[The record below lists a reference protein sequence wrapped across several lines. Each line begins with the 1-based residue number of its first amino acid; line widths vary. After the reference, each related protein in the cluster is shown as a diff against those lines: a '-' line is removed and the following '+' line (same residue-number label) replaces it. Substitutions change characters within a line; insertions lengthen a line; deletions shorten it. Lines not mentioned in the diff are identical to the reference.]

1 MPIVDDVLNGL
12 QIQIDTLWWNLM
24 FSLAGM
30 GWSLQRAFLMMGYTI
45 ELMNLWLID
54 NAFTPLI
61 TQTNASLQV
70 AVSLAFVVALLV
82 LGVTY
87 LLAAFARMRIV
98 EPKSAIA
105 WYLAG
110 ALFFTLGPS
119 LYQGMS
125 DFRRTLS
132 SAFYASSLSGLSAAT
147 GSAFDS
153 LDSVS
158 SSDMGILNLC
168 DNFGSY
174 LPVWNYTVDGLDVA
188 LAYLRA
194 DSIDLMGYPSTPRD
208 PYCQPHAPD
217 PSTGLWTA
225 GSVPW
230 EWRRPGSFFAN
241 DRDPVFFPAM
251 TALERSASKE
261 MASAAQGRLLTA
273 WPLIL
278 FGVTEQL
285 VYLLLTIA
293 QGLTFISFGVAILFA
308 FFKKTEV
315 IARSII
321 DLWIELIIQTVVIAL
336 IQSLVVTFFL
346 AGTASGNGIVVLGV
360 GLICLIFMVIVLFSG
375 VKAVWNSFNRLFNA
389 FGQATG
395 GTVISPGTATVMTAA
410 GAVGAVGIAAGA
422 GALVS
427 SAAGSAVSVGSNTL
441 AGMTALQSGATPAQA
456 AGLTFGGVQP
466 LAEAAR
472 TFTRLPSLR
481 GTALG
486 DAAEQFTEGAT
497 VRRVARDV
505 PVYGRTLGPLLG
517 TTLLTDYD
525 PEKAA
530 YDKQGR
536 LIGRPML
543 VPAVG
548 DGLEAVTYPRGKR
561 PPKRHELD
569 GEFDWFEDDDGEL
582 YSGFT
587 PVKRKRMGTFTPVAP
602 TPTEASADEEI
613 VRERETYADDMRGE
627 EMEAH
632 IADVARSTAG
642 TSGSK
647 SESDTSGELRYRIE
661 GAASRLERSAEAL
674 ERAAG
679 TMAGSLRVI
688 GSADVAGVMG
698 DVMRLL
704 GGRGAGGVDHLTV
717 GGLMAQALGVTPTND
732 GKPPVRDDLTRF
744 GMFADSAARLG
755 LTPEQTE
762 RVGREVKETPDRRM
776 TAETRNELVDGAVTA
791 GRSRED
797 TEREVNRLE
806 IVARLLP
813 NEITAYGSMPV
824 PSITVAPEVKVE
836 PIITIESDVESDGYD
851 EAMRSSASMSGSGMV
866 LGGTE

>member
-12 QIQIDTLWWNLM
+12 QIQIDTLWYNLL

-45 ELMNLWLID
+45 ELMNQWLVD

-70 AVSLAFVVALLV
+70 AVSLSFVVALLV
-82 LGVTY
+82 LGITY
-87 LLAAFARMRIV
+87 LLAAFARMRVV
-98 EPKSAIA
+98 EPKNAIA

-110 ALFFTLGPS
+110 ALFFSLGPS

-153 LDSVS
+153 LSSVS

-174 LPVWNYTVDGLDVA
+174 MPVWNYTIDGLDVA

-194 DSIDLMGYPSTPRD
+194 DGIDLMGYPSTPRD
-208 PYCQPHAPD
+208 PYCQPHTPD
-217 PSTGLWTA
+217 PATGLWTA
-225 GSVPW
+225 GSLPW

-241 DRDPVFFPAM
+241 DRDPVFFSLM
-251 TALERSASKE
+251 TALERADSIA

-375 VKAVWNSFNRLFNA
+375 VKAVWNSFNRLFTA

-395 GTVISPGTATVMTAA
+395 GAVISPGAATVMTAA

-427 SAAGSAVSVGSNTL
+427 SVAGSAVSVGSNTL

-472 TFTRLPSLR
+472 AITRLPTLR

-486 DAAEQFTEGAT
+486 DTAEQFMEGAT

-505 PVYGRTLGPLLG
+505 PGYGRTLGPMLG
-517 TTLLTDYD
+517 ATLLTDYD

-548 DGLEAVTYPRGKR
+548 EGLEAVTYPRGKR
-561 PPKRHELD
+561 PQQRHELD

-582 YSGFT
+582 YPGFT

-602 TPTEASADEEI
+602 TPTEASADEELA
-613 VRERETYADDMRGE
+613 RERETYADDMRGE
-627 EMEAH
+627 EMEQH
-632 IADVARSTAG
+632 ISEVTQSAVG
-642 TSGSK
+642 SGSGK
-647 SESDTSGELRYRIE
+647 SDADRSE
-661 GAASRLERSAEAL
+661 GAAGRLERSAEAL

-679 TMAGSLRVI
+679 SLTGSLRVA
-688 GSADVAGVMG
+688 GTADVTSVMG

-704 GGRGAGGVDHLTV
+704 GGRGTNGVDHLTV
-717 GGLMAQALGVTPTND
+717 GGLMAQAVGVTPLND
-732 GKPPVRDDLTRF
+732 GRPPVRDDLARF
-744 GMFADSAARLG
+744 GMFIDGAARLG
-755 LTPEQTE
+755 LSPEQTE
-762 RVGREVKETPDRRM
+762 QVGREVKETPDRRL
-776 TAETRNELVDGAVTA
+776 TETTRNELIDGAITA
-791 GRSRED
+791 GRSRDEA
-797 TEREVNRLE
+797 EREVNRLE
-806 IVARLLP
+806 IAARLLP
-813 NEITAYGSMPV
+813 NEMTAYGSMPV

-836 PIITIESDVESDGYD
+836 PIITVEAAENNGEDSDSDYD
-851 EAMRSSASMSGSGMV
+851 EAMRSSASMSGSSAV

>member
-12 QIQIDTLWWNLM
+12 QIQIDTLWWNVM

-45 ELMNLWLID
+45 ELMNQWLID

-70 AVSLAFVVALLV
+70 AVSISFVVALLV
-82 LGVTY
+82 LGITY

-98 EPKSAIA
+98 EPRSAIA

-110 ALFFTLGPS
+110 ALFFSLGPS

-125 DFRRTLS
+125 DFRRDIS
-132 SAFYASSLSGLSAAT
+132 QAFYASSLSGLSAAT
-147 GSAFDS
+147 GTAFNSLSSVDSA
-153 LDSVS
+153 
-158 SSDMGILNLC
+158 DMGILTLC

-174 LPVWNYTVDGLDVA
+174 MPVWNYTIDGLDVA

-194 DSIDLMGYPSTPRD
+194 DGIDLMGYPSTPRD
-208 PYCQPHAPD
+208 PYCQPHTPD
-217 PSTGLWTA
+217 PATGLWTA

-251 TALERSASKE
+251 TALQRSDSLS
-261 MASAAQGRLLTA
+261 MTMAAQGRLLTA

-321 DLWIELIIQTVVIAL
+321 DLWIELIIQTIVIAL

-395 GTVISPGTATVMTAA
+395 GAVISPGAAAVMGAA
-410 GAVGAVGIAAGA
+410 GAVGAAGLA
-422 GALVS
+422 
-427 SAAGSAVSVGSNTL
+427 SAVSGTVVGIGSSAM
-441 AGMTALQSGATPAQA
+441 AGATALRSGATPAQA
-456 AGLTFGGVQP
+456 AGLTFGGVEP
-466 LAEAAR
+466 LADAAR
-472 TFTRLPSLR
+472 SITRLPNLR
-481 GTALG
+481 GTPLG

-505 PVYGRTLGPLLG
+505 PIYGPALGPRIGAQLLS
-517 TTLLTDYD
+517 DYD
-525 PEKAA
+525 PENAL
-530 YDKQGR
+530 YNKQGEV
-536 LIGRPML
+536 IGRPML

-548 DGLEAVTYPRGKR
+548 EKLEVMTYPLGKR
-561 PPKRHELD
+561 PRRLD
-569 GEFDWFEDDDGEL
+569 EARAEAARQMEWIEDEDGEL
-582 YSGFT
+582 TPMFT
-587 PVKRKRMGTFTPVAP
+587 PVKRKRTGMFTPVAS
-602 TPTEASADEEI
+602 TPTDASADEELA
-613 VRERETYADDMRGE
+613 RERATYADDMRGE
-627 EMEAH
+627 EMEQH
-632 IADVARSTAG
+632 LSEVTQSADKRGGKSDSDRLESAAG
-642 TSGSK
+642 
-647 SESDTSGELRYRIE
+647 
-661 GAASRLERSAEAL
+661 RLERSAEAI

-679 TMAGSLRVI
+679 TMTGSLRVT
-688 GSADVAGVMG
+688 GTADVSSVMG

-704 GGRGAGGVDHLTV
+704 GGRGAGGVDHLSV
-717 GGLMAQALGVTPTND
+717 AGLMAQAVGVTPLAD

-744 GMFADSAARLG
+744 GMFVDGASRLG
-755 LTPEQTE
+755 LSPEQTE
-762 RVGREVKETPDRRM
+762 RVEREVKETPDRRM
-776 TAETRNELVDGAVTA
+776 TTDTRSELVESAITA
-791 GRSRED
+791 GRSREEA
-797 TEREVNRLE
+797 EREVNRLE
-806 IVARLLP
+806 IAARLLP

-824 PSITVAPEVKVE
+824 PSITIAPQVKVE
-836 PIITIESDVESDGYD
+836 PIITIESDDESDGYD
-851 EAMRSSASMSGSGMV
+851 EAMRSSAAMSGSGTV

>member
-1 MPIVDDVLNGL
+1 
-12 QIQIDTLWWNLM
+12 
-24 FSLAGM
+24 
-30 GWSLQRAFLMMGYTI
+30 
-45 ELMNLWLID
+45 
-54 NAFTPLI
+54 
-61 TQTNASLQV
+61 
-70 AVSLAFVVALLV
+70 
-82 LGVTY
+82 
-87 LLAAFARMRIV
+87 
-98 EPKSAIA
+98 
-105 WYLAG
+105 
-110 ALFFTLGPS
+110 
-119 LYQGMS
+119 
-125 DFRRTLS
+125 
-132 SAFYASSLSGLSAAT
+132 
-147 GSAFDS
+147 
-153 LDSVS
+153 
-158 SSDMGILNLC
+158 
-168 DNFGSY
+168 
-174 LPVWNYTVDGLDVA
+174 
-188 LAYLRA
+188 
-194 DSIDLMGYPSTPRD
+194 
-208 PYCQPHAPD
+208 
-217 PSTGLWTA
+217 
-225 GSVPW
+225 
-230 EWRRPGSFFAN
+230 
-241 DRDPVFFPAM
+241 
-251 TALERSASKE
+251 
-261 MASAAQGRLLTA
+261 
-273 WPLIL
+273 
-278 FGVTEQL
+278 
-285 VYLLLTIA
+285 
-293 QGLTFISFGVAILFA
+293 
-308 FFKKTEV
+308 
-315 IARSII
+315 
-321 DLWIELIIQTVVIAL
+321 
-336 IQSLVVTFFL
+336 
-346 AGTASGNGIVVLGV
+346 

-395 GTVISPGTATVMTAA
+395 GAVISPGTATVMTAA

-466 LAEAAR
+466 LAETAR

-486 DAAEQFTEGAT
+486 DAAEQFMEGAT

-525 PEKAA
+525 PEKAE

-548 DGLEAVTYPRGKR
+548 AKLEAMTYPRGKQ
-561 PPKRHELD
+561 PSKRTAADEELD
-569 GEFDWFEDDDGEL
+569 WIEDDDGEL
-582 YSGFT
+582 YPGFT

-613 VRERETYADDMRGE
+613 ARERETYADDMRGE

-632 IADVARSTAG
+632 ISDVDRSTGG
-642 TSGSK
+642 TNGSK
-647 SESDTSGELRYRIE
+647 SESDRVE

-679 TMAGSLRVI
+679 TMAGSLRVS

-704 GGRGAGGVDHLTV
+704 GGRGAAGVDHLTV
-717 GGLMAQALGVTPTND
+717 GGLMAQAVGITPLND
-732 GKPPVRDDLTRF
+732 GRPPVRDDLARF

-762 RVGREVKETPDRRM
+762 QVGREVKETPDRRL
-776 TAETRNELVDGAVTA
+776 TEETRNELVDGAVAA
-791 GRSRED
+791 GRSRDEA
-797 TEREVNRLE
+797 EREVNRLE
-806 IVARLLP
+806 IAARLLP

-836 PIITIESDVESDGYD
+836 PIITIEADDDASDYD
-851 EAMRSSASMSGSGMV
+851 EAMRSNASMSGSGMV

>member
-12 QIQIDTLWWNLM
+12 QIQIDTLWYNLL

-45 ELMNLWLID
+45 ELMNQWLID

-61 TQTNASLQV
+61 TQTNASLQI

-82 LGVTY
+82 LGITY
-87 LLAAFARMRIV
+87 LLAAFARMRVV
-98 EPKSAIA
+98 EPRSAIA

-110 ALFFTLGPS
+110 ALFFSLGPS

-158 SSDMGILNLC
+158 STDMNILNLC

-174 LPVWNYTVDGLDVA
+174 MPVWNYTIDGLDVA
-188 LAYLRA
+188 LSYLRA
-194 DSIDLMGYPSTPRD
+194 DGIDLMGYPSAPRD
-208 PYCQPHAPD
+208 PNCQPHPAD
-217 PSTGLWTA
+217 PATGLWTA

-230 EWRRPGSFFAN
+230 EWRRPGSFFDN
-241 DRDPVFFPAM
+241 TRDPVFFPTM
-251 TALERSASKE
+251 TATERADSIA

-375 VKAVWNSFNRLFNA
+375 VKAVWNSFNRLFTA

-395 GTVISPGTATVMTAA
+395 GAVISPGTATVMTAA
-410 GAVGAVGIAAGA
+410 GAVGLAAGA
-422 GALVS
+422 GAVVS
-427 SAAGSAVSVGSNTL
+427 SITGSAVSVGSNAM
-441 AGMTALQSGATPAQA
+441 AGATALQSGATPAQA

-466 LAEAAR
+466 LTDAAR
-472 TFTRLPSLR
+472 TLTRLPSLR

-486 DAAEQFTEGAT
+486 DAAEQFTEAAVT
-497 VRRVARDV
+497 RRVARDI
-505 PVYGRTLGPLLG
+505 PIIGGALGPILG
-517 TTLLTDYD
+517 AKLLTDYD
-525 PEKAA
+525 PDKAE
-530 YDKQGR
+530 YDERGR
-536 LIGRPML
+536 LIRRPML

-548 DGLEAVTYPRGKR
+548 EGLEAVTYPLGTRPMKR
-561 PPKRHELD
+561 TAADEEPEWL
-569 GEFDWFEDDDGEL
+569 EDEDGEL
-582 YSGFT
+582 IPGFR
-587 PVKRKRMGTFTPVAP
+587 PVARKRMGMFTPVAP

-627 EMEAH
+627 EMEQH
-632 IADVARSTAG
+632 ITEVARST
-642 TSGSK
+642 TGSTGRK
-647 SESDTSGELRYRIE
+647 SDSDRIE
-661 GAASRLERSAEAL
+661 GAAGRLERSAEAL
-674 ERAAG
+674 EKAAG
-679 TMAGSLRVI
+679 TMTGSLRVT
-688 GSADVAGVMG
+688 GATDVTSVMADVL
-698 DVMRLL
+698 RLL
-704 GGRGAGGVDHLTV
+704 GGRGAGGVDHLTAAA
-717 GGLMAQALGVTPTND
+717 LMAQALGVTPVND
-732 GKPPVRDDLTRF
+732 GKPPVRDNLAQF
-744 GMFADSAARLG
+744 GMFVDSAARLA
-755 LTPEQTE
+755 LTPEQAE
-762 RVGREVKETPDRRM
+762 RVGREVKETPDRRISDG
-776 TAETRNELVDGAVTA
+776 TRAELLEGAVA
-791 GRSRED
+791 SGRSRE
-797 TEREVNRLE
+797 EAKREVNRLE
-806 IVARLLP
+806 IATRLLP
-813 NEITAYGSMPV
+813 NEISAFGAMPV
-824 PSITVAPEVKVE
+824 PSINVAPEVNVE
-836 PIITIESDVESDGYD
+836 PVIRIETTDDGTADISDRYDDAMES
-851 EAMRSSASMSGSGMV
+851 RASMSGSETV

>member
-12 QIQIDTLWWNLM
+12 QIQIDTLWYNLL

-45 ELMNLWLID
+45 ELMNQWLID

-61 TQTNASLQV
+61 TQTNASLQI

-82 LGVTY
+82 LGITY
-87 LLAAFARMRIV
+87 LLAAFARMRVV
-98 EPKSAIA
+98 EPRSAIA

-110 ALFFTLGPS
+110 ALFFSLGPS

-158 SSDMGILNLC
+158 STDMGILNLC

-174 LPVWNYTVDGLDVA
+174 MPVWNYTIDGLDVA
-188 LAYLRA
+188 LSYLRA
-194 DSIDLMGYPSTPRD
+194 DGIDLMGYPSTPRD
-208 PYCQPHAPD
+208 PNCQPHPAD
-217 PSTGLWTA
+217 PATGLWTA

-230 EWRRPGSFFAN
+230 EWQRPGSFFDN
-241 DRDPVFFPAM
+241 TRDPVFFPTM
-251 TALERSASKE
+251 TATERADSIA

-375 VKAVWNSFNRLFNA
+375 VKAVWNSFNRLFTA

-395 GTVISPGTATVMTAA
+395 GAVISPGTATVMTAA
-410 GAVGAVGIAAGA
+410 GAVGAVGLAAGA
-422 GALVS
+422 GAVVS
-427 SAAGSAVSVGSNTL
+427 SLAGSAVSVGSNAM
-441 AGMTALQSGATPAQA
+441 AGATALQSGATPAQA

-466 LAEAAR
+466 LTDAAR
-472 TFTRLPSLR
+472 TLTRLPSLR

-486 DAAEQFTEGAT
+486 DAAEQFTEAAVT
-497 VRRVARDV
+497 RRVARDI
-505 PVYGRTLGPLLG
+505 PIIGGALGPMLG
-517 TTLLTDYD
+517 AKLLTDYD
-525 PEKAA
+525 PDKAE
-530 YDKQGR
+530 YDERGR
-536 LIGRPML
+536 LIRRPML

-548 DGLEAVTYPRGKR
+548 EGLDAVTYPLGTRPMKR
-561 PPKRHELD
+561 TAADEEPEWL
-569 GEFDWFEDDDGEL
+569 EDEDGEL
-582 YSGFT
+582 IPGFR
-587 PVKRKRMGTFTPVAP
+587 PIARKRMGMFTPVAP

-627 EMEAH
+627 EMEQH
-632 IADVARSTAG
+632 ITEVARSTAAS
-642 TSGSK
+642 TGSK
-647 SESDTSGELRYRIE
+647 SDSDRIE
-661 GAASRLERSAEAL
+661 RAAGQLERSAEAL
-674 ERAAG
+674 EKAAG
-679 TMAGSLRVI
+679 TMTGSLRVT
-688 GSADVAGVMG
+688 GTADVTSVMG
-698 DVMRLL
+698 DVLRLL
-704 GGRGAGGVDHLTV
+704 GGRGTGGVDHLTAAT
-717 GGLMAQALGVTPTND
+717 LMARVLGVTPVND
-732 GKPPVRDDLTRF
+732 GNPPVRDNLARF
-744 GMFADSAARLG
+744 GMFVDSAARLG
-755 LTPEQTE
+755 LTPEQAE
-762 RVGREVKETPDRRM
+762 RVGREVKETPDRRIADG
-776 TAETRNELVDGAVTA
+776 TRAELLEGAVA
-791 GRSRED
+791 SGRSRDEA
-797 TEREVNRLE
+797 EHEVNRLE
-806 IVARLLP
+806 IAARLLP
-813 NEITAYGSMPV
+813 NEISAFGAMSV
-824 PSITVAPEVKVE
+824 PSITVASEVNVDPVILIKTGDDGTGG
-836 PIITIESDVESDGYD
+836 ISDRYD
-851 EAMRSSASMSGSGMV
+851 DAMESSASMSGSETV

>member
-12 QIQIDTLWWNLM
+12 QIQIDILWWNLLY
-24 FSLAGM
+24 SLAGM
-30 GWSLQRAFLMMGYTI
+30 QWSLQRAFLMMGYTI
-45 ELMNLWLID
+45 ELMNQWLVD

-61 TQTNASLQV
+61 QQTNASLQV
-70 AVSLAFVVALLV
+70 AVSVAFIVALLV

-87 LLAAFARMRIV
+87 LLAAFARLRVV

-110 ALFFTLGPS
+110 VLFFSLGPS

-132 SAFYASSLSGLSAAT
+132 QAFYASSLSGLAVAT
-147 GSAFDS
+147 GTAFDS
-153 LDSVS
+153 LSSVS

-174 LPVWNYTVDGLDVA
+174 MPVWNYTIDGLDVA

-194 DSIDLMGYPSTPRD
+194 DGIDLMGYPSIPRD
-208 PYCQPHAPD
+208 PGCQPHTPD
-217 PSTGLWTA
+217 PVTGLWTA

-230 EWRRPGSFFAN
+230 EWRRPSSFFAN

-251 TALERSASKE
+251 TAPERSDSIG

-346 AGTASGNGIVVLGV
+346 AGTASGNGVVVLGV

-395 GTVISPGTATVMTAA
+395 GVVISPGAATVMTAA
-410 GAVGAVGIAAGA
+410 GAAGAAGIAAGA

-427 SAAGSAVSVGSNTL
+427 SAAGGAISLGSNTL

-456 AGLTFGGVQP
+456 AGLAFGGVES
-466 LAEAAR
+466 LADAAR
-472 TFTRLPSLR
+472 AITRLPALR
-481 GTALG
+481 GTPVG
-486 DAAEQFTEGAT
+486 DAAEQFTEGAVT
-497 VRRVARDV
+497 RRVARDI
-505 PVYGRTLGPLLG
+505 PVYGRTLGPMLG

-525 PEKAA
+525 PNKAE
-530 YDKQGR
+530 YDERGR

-548 DGLEAVTYPRGKR
+548 AGLESFTYPRGKQ
-561 PPKRHELD
+561 PQTRHEA
-569 GEFDWFEDDDGEL
+569 GEELEWFEGDDGEL
-582 YSGFT
+582 YPGFT
-587 PVKRKRMGTFTPVAP
+587 PIKRKRTGTFTPV
-602 TPTEASADEEI
+602 TPAQDEESGDEELN
-613 VRERETYADDMRGE
+613 RQRQTYADDMRGE
-627 EMEAH
+627 EMEQH
-632 IADVARSTAG
+632 ISEAAQSGAGRSTG
-642 TSGSK
+642 MPDSQ
-647 SESDTSGELRYRIE
+647 RIE
-661 GAASRLERSAEAL
+661 GAAGRLERSAEAM

-679 TMAGSLRVI
+679 TLTGSLRVT
-688 GSADVAGVMG
+688 GTADVTGVMG

-704 GGRGAGGVDHLTV
+704 GGRGASGVDHLSV
-717 GGLMAQALGVTPTND
+717 ALLMAQAVGVSPLND
-732 GKPPVRDDLTRF
+732 GKPPVRDDLVRF
-744 GMFADSAARLG
+744 GMFIDNAARLR
-755 LTPEQTE
+755 LSPEQTE
-762 RVGREVKETPDRRM
+762 RVGREVKETPDRRISP
-776 TAETRNELVDGAVTA
+776 ETRAELLEGAISA

-797 TEREVNRLE
+797 VERDVNRIE
-806 IVARLLP
+806 IAARMLP
-813 NEITAYGSMPV
+813 NELTAAGTISVPATPV
-824 PSITVAPEVKVE
+824 APSVTVAPNIAVEVPGEHK
-836 PIITIESDVESDGYD
+836 IESGFDGTMQSNRTMTGS
-851 EAMRSSASMSGSGMV
+851 EGLLGETRS
-866 LGGTE
+866 

>member
-12 QIQIDTLWWNLM
+12 QIQIDTLWYNLL

-45 ELMNLWLID
+45 ELMNQWLVD

-61 TQTNASLQV
+61 AQTNASLQV
-70 AVSLAFVVALLV
+70 AVSLSFVVALLV
-82 LGVTY
+82 LGITY
-87 LLAAFARMRIV
+87 LLAAFARMRVV

-110 ALFFTLGPS
+110 ALFFSLGPS

-132 SAFYASSLSGLSAAT
+132 GAFYASSLSGLSAAT
-147 GSAFDS
+147 GSAFTS
-153 LDSVS
+153 LSSVS

-174 LPVWNYTVDGLDVA
+174 MPVWNYTIDGLDVA

-194 DSIDLMGYPSTPRD
+194 DGIDLMGYPSTPRD
-208 PYCQPHAPD
+208 PYCQPHTPD
-217 PSTGLWTA
+217 PATGLWTA

-251 TALERSASKE
+251 TALERADSIA

-375 VKAVWNSFNRLFNA
+375 VKAVWNSFNRLFTA

-395 GTVISPGTATVMTAA
+395 GAVISPGAATVMTAA

-472 TFTRLPSLR
+472 AITRLPTLR
-481 GTALG
+481 NTALG
-486 DAAEQFTEGAT
+486 DTAEQFMEGAT

-505 PVYGRTLGPLLG
+505 PVYGRTLGPMLG
-517 TTLLTDYD
+517 MTLLTDYD
-525 PEKAA
+525 PDKAE

-548 DGLEAVTYPRGKR
+548 EGLESVTYPRGKR
-561 PPKRHELD
+561 PQGRHELD
-569 GEFDWFEDDDGEL
+569 GEFDWFEDDYGEL
-582 YSGFT
+582 YPG
-587 PVKRKRMGTFTPVAP
+587 FTPVAP
-602 TPTEASADEEI
+602 TPTEASADEELA
-613 VRERETYADDMRGE
+613 RERETYADDMRGE
-627 EMEAH
+627 EMEQH
-632 IADVARSTAG
+632 IAEVTQSAAG
-642 TSGSK
+642 KGGSK
-647 SESDTSGELRYRIE
+647 SDAERSD
-661 GAASRLERSAEAL
+661 GAAGRLERSAEAL

-679 TMAGSLRVI
+679 KLTGSLRVA
-688 GSADVAGVMG
+688 GTTDVTSVMG

-704 GGRGAGGVDHLTV
+704 GGRSTNGVDHLTV
-717 GGLMAQALGVTPTND
+717 GGLMAQAVGITPLND
-732 GKPPVRDDLTRF
+732 GRPPVRDDLARF
-744 GMFADSAARLG
+744 GMFIDGAARLG
-755 LTPEQTE
+755 LSPDQTE
-762 RVGREVKETPDRRM
+762 RVGREVKETPDRRL
-776 TAETRNELVDGAVTA
+776 TEATRNELIDDAITA
-791 GRSRED
+791 GRSRDEA
-797 TEREVNRLE
+797 EREVNRLE
-806 IVARLLP
+806 IAARLLP
-813 NEITAYGSMPV
+813 NEMTAYGSMPM

-836 PIITIESDVESDGYD
+836 PIITVEARDGGEDSDTEYD
-851 EAMRSSASMSGSGMV
+851 NAMRSSASMSGSSAV

>member
-1 MPIVDDVLNGL
+1 MPIIDDVLNGL

-24 FSLAGM
+24 FALAGM

-45 ELMNLWLID
+45 ELMNQWLID

-70 AVSLAFVVALLV
+70 AVSISFVVALLV
-82 LGVTY
+82 LGITY

-98 EPKSAIA
+98 EPRSAIA

-110 ALFFTLGPS
+110 ALFFSLGPS
-119 LYQGMS
+119 LYQGLS
-125 DFRRTLS
+125 DFRRDIS
-132 SAFYASSLSGLSAAT
+132 QAFYASSLSGLTAAT
-147 GSAFDS
+147 GTAFNSLGSVDS
-153 LDSVS
+153 T
-158 SSDMGILNLC
+158 DMSILTLC

-174 LPVWNYTVDGLDVA
+174 MPVWNYTIDGLDVA

-194 DSIDLMGYPSTPRD
+194 DGIDLMGYPSTPRD
-208 PYCQPHAPD
+208 PLCQPHTPD
-217 PSTGLWTA
+217 PATGLWTA

-251 TALERSASKE
+251 TALQRSDSLA
-261 MASAAQGRLLTA
+261 MTMAAQGRLLTA

-321 DLWIELIIQTVVIAL
+321 DLWIELIIQTIVIAL

-395 GTVISPGTATVMTAA
+395 GAVVSPGAAAVMGAA
-410 GAVGAVGIAAGA
+410 GAVGAVGLASAASGAVVGMGSSAMAGA
-422 GALVS
+422 
-427 SAAGSAVSVGSNTL
+427 
-441 AGMTALQSGATPAQA
+441 TALRSGATPAQA
-456 AGLTFGGVQP
+456 AGLTFGGVEP
-466 LAEAAR
+466 LADAAR
-472 TFTRLPSLR
+472 AITRLPNLR
-481 GTALG
+481 GTPLG

-497 VRRVARDV
+497 VRRVAREI
-505 PVYGRTLGPLLG
+505 PLVGGALAPRIG
-517 TTLLTDYD
+517 AQLLSDYD
-525 PEKAA
+525 PDKAE

-536 LIGRPML
+536 LVSRPML

-548 DGLEAVTYPRGKR
+548 ERLEKMTYPIGKAPR
-561 PPKRHELD
+561 KPKPAASTDDELLEWVD
-569 GEFDWFEDDDGEL
+569 DDDGEL
-582 YSGFT
+582 TPMFT
-587 PVKRKRMGTFTPVAP
+587 PVKRKRTGMFTPVAT
-602 TPTEASADEEI
+602 TPTEAAADEELA
-613 VRERETYADDMRGE
+613 RERESYADDMRGE
-627 EMEAH
+627 EMEQH
-632 IADVARSTAG
+632 ISEVAQSTRGSSG
-642 TSGSK
+642 TGSGQM
-647 SESDTSGELRYRIE
+647 DN
-661 GAASRLERSAEAL
+661 AAVRLERSAEAL

-679 TMAGSLRVI
+679 TMTGSLRVT
-688 GSADVAGVMG
+688 GSADISTVMG

-704 GGRGAGGVDHLTV
+704 GGRGTS
-717 GGLMAQALGVTPTND
+717 GLDYPFVARMMAEAVGVTPLGD
-732 GKPPVRDDLTRF
+732 GKPPVRDDLARF
-744 GMFADSAARLG
+744 SMFIDGAARLG

-762 RVGREVKETPDRRM
+762 RVGREVKETPDRRL
-776 TAETRNELVDGAVTA
+776 APETRAELLDGAVAA
-791 GRSRED
+791 GRSRDEA
-797 TEREVNRLE
+797 ERDVNRLE
-806 IVARLLP
+806 IAARLLP
-813 NEITAYGSMPV
+813 NEMTAVGTMPV
-824 PSITVAPEVKVE
+824 PAVTVAPQVTVA
-836 PIITIESDVESDGYD
+836 PVVQVTIDDMDDHNDDDSDYD
-851 EAMRSSASMSGSGMV
+851 EAIRESGAMSGSEGM
-866 LGGTE
+866 LGGNRL

>member
-12 QIQIDTLWWNLM
+12 QVQIDRLWYNLL

-30 GWSLQRAFLMMGYTI
+30 GWSIQRAFLMMGYTI
-45 ELMNLWLID
+45 ELMNQWLID

-61 TQTNASLQV
+61 TQTNASLQL
-70 AVSLAFVVALLV
+70 AVSVAFVVALLV
-82 LGVTY
+82 LGITY
-87 LLAAFARMRIV
+87 LLAAFARLRV
-98 EPKSAIA
+98 VDPKSAIA

-110 ALFFTLGPS
+110 ALFFALGPS

-158 SSDMGILNLC
+158 SSDMDILNLC

-174 LPVWNYTVDGLDVA
+174 MPVWNYTIDGLDVA
-188 LAYLRA
+188 FAYLRA
-194 DSIDLMGYPSTPRD
+194 DGIDLMGYPSTPRD
-208 PYCQPHAPD
+208 PSCQPHPAD
-217 PSTGLWTA
+217 PATGLWTA

-241 DRDPVFFPAM
+241 DRDPVFFPTM
-251 TALERSASKE
+251 TALERSDSIAL
-261 MASAAQGRLLTA
+261 ASAAQGRLLTA

-293 QGLTFISFGVAILFA
+293 QGLTFISFGIAILFA
-308 FFKKTEV
+308 FFKKTEI

-395 GTVISPGTATVMTAA
+395 GTVISPGTAAAMTT
-410 GAVGAVGIAAGA
+410 GVAVGAAGLTAGA
-422 GALVS
+422 GA
-427 SAAGSAVSVGSNTL
+427 AGLSVMGGAVSVGSNAM
-441 AGMTALQSGATPAQA
+441 AGATALQSGATPAQA

-466 LAEAAR
+466 LADAAR
-472 TFTRLPSLR
+472 NLTRLPSLR
-481 GTALG
+481 GTVIG
-486 DAAEQFTEGAT
+486 DVAEQFTEGAVT
-497 VRRVARDV
+497 RRVTREF
-505 PVYGRTLGPLLG
+505 PVAGRLLGPMVG
-517 TTLLTDYD
+517 AKLLTDYD
-525 PEKAA
+525 PQKAE
-530 YDKQGR
+530 YDDKGR

-548 DGLEAVTYPRGKR
+548 AKLEALTYPRGKH
-561 PPKRHELD
+561 PGKRTGADEELD
-569 GEFDWFEDDDGEL
+569 WIEDDGEQFP
-582 YSGFT
+582 GFT
-587 PVKRKRMGTFTPVAP
+587 PVKRKRTGMFTAVAP
-602 TPTEASADEEI
+602 TPTEASADEAI

-632 IADVARSTAG
+632 ITDVARSATG

-647 SESDTSGELRYRIE
+647 SESDRIE

-674 ERAAG
+674 DRAAG
-679 TMAGSLRVI
+679 TMTGSLRVS

-698 DVMRLL
+698 DMMRLL
-704 GGRGAGGVDHLTV
+704 GGHGAGGVDHLTV
-717 GGLMAQALGVTPTND
+717 GGLMAQAIGVTPADD
-732 GKPPVRDDLTRF
+732 GKPPVRDDLARF
-744 GMFADSAARLG
+744 GIFADNAARLG
-755 LTPEQTE
+755 LTPDQTE
-762 RVGREVKETPDRRM
+762 RVGREVKETADRRI
-776 TAETRNELVDGAVTA
+776 TTDTRNELVEGAVAA
-791 GRSRED
+791 GRSREEA
-797 TEREVNRLE
+797 EREVNRLE
-806 IVARLLP
+806 IAARLLP
-813 NEITAYGSMPV
+813 NEITAYGSMHV
-824 PSITVAPEVKVE
+824 PSIAKLTEGITVAPEVKVE
-836 PIITIESDVESDGYD
+836 PIIMIETDDDASDYD
-851 EAMRSSASMSGSGMV
+851 EAMRSSASTSGSGMV

>member
-12 QIQIDTLWWNLM
+12 QIQIDMLWYNLL

-45 ELMNLWLID
+45 ELMNQWLVD
-54 NAFTPLI
+54 NAFMPLI
-61 TQTNASLQV
+61 AQTNASLQI
-70 AVSLAFVVALLV
+70 AVSVSFLVALLV
-82 LGVTY
+82 LGITY
-87 LLAAFARMRIV
+87 LLAAFARMRVV

-110 ALFFTLGPS
+110 VLFFSLAPN

-125 DFRRTLS
+125 DSRRTLS
-132 SAFYASSLSGLSAAT
+132 QAFYASSLSGLSAAT

-153 LDSVS
+153 LGSVD

-174 LPVWNYTVDGLDVA
+174 MPIWNYTIDGLDVA

-194 DSIDLMGYPSTPRD
+194 DGIDLMGYPSTPRD
-208 PYCQPHAPD
+208 PYCQPHPSD
-217 PSTGLWTA
+217 PTTGLWTA

-230 EWRRPGSFFAN
+230 EWRRPGSFFDN
-241 DRDPVFFPAM
+241 TRDPVFFPTM
-251 TALERSASKE
+251 TALERADSIAL
-261 MASAAQGRLLTA
+261 ASAAQGRLLTA

-321 DLWIELIIQTVVIAL
+321 DLWIELVIQTVVIAL
-336 IQSLVVTFFL
+336 IQSLIVTFFL

-395 GTVISPGTATVMTAA
+395 GAVISPGAAAITTAA
-410 GAVGAVGIAAGA
+410 GAVGAIGAASLAAGGAVSIGSSAMA
-422 GALVS
+422 GA
-427 SAAGSAVSVGSNTL
+427 
-441 AGMTALQSGATPAQA
+441 TALQSGATPAQA
-456 AGLTFGGVQP
+456 AGLIFGGVSP
-466 LAEAAR
+466 LSDAAR
-472 TFTRLPSLR
+472 HLIRLPGLR
-481 GTALG
+481 DTALG
-486 DAAEQFTEGAT
+486 DAAEQFTEGAVT
-497 VRRVARDV
+497 RRVARDV
-505 PVYGRTLGPLLG
+505 PLVGGVLGPTLGAK
-517 TTLLTDYD
+517 LLTDYAPD
-525 PEKAA
+525 TAE
-530 YDKQGR
+530 YDDKGR
-536 LIGRPML
+536 LIRRPML

-548 DGLEAVTYPRGKR
+548 VGLEALTYPLGKH
-561 PPKRHELD
+561 PVKQTDADEA
-569 GEFDWFEDDDGEL
+569 FDWFEDEDGEL
-582 YSGFT
+582 FPGFI
-587 PVKRKRMGTFTPVAP
+587 PISRKRLGTFTPVAP
-602 TPTEASADEEI
+602 TPTEASADEELA
-613 VRERETYADDMRGE
+613 RERETYANDMRGE

-642 TSGSK
+642 ARGSR
-647 SESDTSGELRYRIE
+647 SEDRSE
-661 GAASRLERSAEAL
+661 GAAGRLERSAEAL

-679 TMAGSLRVI
+679 TMMGSLHLS
-688 GSADVAGVMG
+688 GSADVTSVMG

-704 GGRGAGGVDHLTV
+704 GGRGTSGIDHLAV
-717 GGLMAQALGVTPTND
+717 AELMARAVGVIPFGD
-732 GKPPVRDDLTRF
+732 GKPPVRDDLARF
-744 GMFADSAARLG
+744 GIFLDSAARLG

-762 RVGREVKETPDRRM
+762 QVGREVKETPDRRM
-776 TAETRNELVDGAVTA
+776 TAETRSELIEGAITA
-791 GRSRED
+791 GRSRDEA
-797 TEREVNRLE
+797 ERDVNRLE
-806 IVARLLP
+806 IAARLLP

-824 PSITVAPEVKVE
+824 PPITVAPEVKVE
-836 PIITIESDVESDGYD
+836 PNITIEADNETRDYE
-851 EAMRSSASMSGSGMV
+851 EAMRSSASMSGSDTLLEGS
-866 LGGTE
+866 E